1 LHIDIIM
8 AAPFD
13 NTLVLGQL
21 LDPKQIENLEKL
33 AAIDHPE
40 NMADRK
46 LGKLML
52 SERKLTGIHD
62 QMKQF
67 IDESDVKS
75 TEQLGKMFLQ
85 LEAVKIR
92 IGKAAGDLIDKTLAG
107 LDAKDEFREK
117 TPEKRIGVSIES
129 PIDFTLSSTAVFP
142 LSSDGMEFDVQYFRS
157 EANEETTESTIDN
170 KDGRG
175 IKSGQAGQ
183 GEGGKGIKKT
193 DPGQGKKKIKDKVVD
208 FVKNWMTS
216 SNVASASTATGSGN
230 GGGGGVFS
238 VAEARNTSQIGQSE
252 TANSVKDTMSSQEQ
266 NHDIEGT
273 LVIVANCTH
282 KNADVISPCILD
294 PVKLLSAWNT
304 TYPDDKLSTESHSM
318 FTAALELKSEREKP
332 GNALHLLTG
341 VTRASS
347 FIGMAHILK
356 QTTSESSQT
365 ADQQASKMRRIVEQQ
380 ASIGANTGRTTE
392 NLNSAANQISKMMSS
407 SNIFSHCSLVTKGII
422 PNIAASDIESTV
434 KTLEPSPVKLLQQMN
449 AIKASGDKS
458 VDDLSDANLNAKKV
472 AEARTGAQFLEMS
485 NEFAKDTV
493 SAIKT
498 KEANKSKIIDTNSM
512 MNAFTDYIKKAQEG
526 NCGIPVNFYIKKID
540 KGLVARTYIN
550 VFYPTGVKDGMS
562 QSMGAIGAT
571 ADRATNN

>member
-1 LHIDIIM
+1 M

-170 KDGRG
+170 KDDRG

-193 DPGQGKKKIKDKVVD
+193 DPGQGKKTIKDKVVD

>member
-1 LHIDIIM
+1 MHFDIIM

-21 LDPKQIENLEKL
+21 LDPKQIKLLEDL

-46 LGKLML
+46 LRKLML
-52 SERKLTGIHD
+52 SERKLTGIHE
-62 QMKQF
+62 QMDQF
-67 IDESDVKS
+67 IDKSDTTSTKKLGEMYES
-75 TEQLGKMFLQ
+75 LQ
-85 LEAVKIR
+85 LVKDR
-92 IGKAAGDLIDKTLAG
+92 IGKAAEDLIDKTLDA
-107 LDAKDEFREK
+107 LDKKDEFRSNQEQ
-117 TPEKRIGVSIES
+117 KRIGVSIES

-157 EANEETTESTIDN
+157 ETNKETTDTTISN
-170 KDGRG
+170 ELGREIASG
-175 IKSGQAGQ
+175 KSGQAKDEKVGGQ
-183 GEGGKGIKKT
+183 SS
-193 DPGQGKKKIKDKVVD
+193 KKIQEQVTD
-208 FVKNWMTS
+208 FVRTWMTHSNTAAS
-216 SNVASASTATGSGN
+216 SQASAGNSGN
-230 GGGGGVFS
+230 VFS
-238 VAEARNTSQIGQSE
+238 VPEMRNTSQVGQTE
-252 TANSVKDTMSSQEQ
+252 TASSVKETMSNQTQ
-266 NHDIEGT
+266 NHDIQGT

-294 PVKLLSAWNT
+294 PVKLLSAWNQ
-304 TYPDDKLSTESHSM
+304 TYPDDRLSTESHAM
-318 FTAALELKSEREKP
+318 FTAALELKGERQNKT
-332 GNALHLLTG
+332 NALHLLTG

-347 FIGMAHILK
+347 FIGMAHILRQK
-356 QTTSESSQT
+356 TSDSSQN
-365 ADQQASKMRRIVEQQ
+365 ADQQATKIREIVEQQ
-380 ASIGANTGRTTE
+380 ASVGANTGQTTE
-392 NLNSAANQISKMMSS
+392 RLNSAANQISKMMSS

-434 KTLEPSPVKLLQQMN
+434 KTLEPSPSKMLQQMN
-449 AIKASGDKS
+449 AIKSSGDKS

-550 VFYPTGVKDGMS
+550 VFYPTGVTDGMS
-562 QSMGAIGAT
+562 ASMGAIGAS